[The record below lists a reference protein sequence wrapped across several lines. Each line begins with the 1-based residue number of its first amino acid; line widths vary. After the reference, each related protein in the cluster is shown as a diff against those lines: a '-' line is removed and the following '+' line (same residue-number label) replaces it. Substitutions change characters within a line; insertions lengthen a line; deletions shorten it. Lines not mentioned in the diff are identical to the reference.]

1 MTKEEKQVYTLLLIQ
16 SLIEEIDENDY
27 RQNIKRQANI
37 LKDLLIKHNN
47 INFQTPKAVQELI
60 ELCDWHRDLFRLYT
74 QANKMESKDVEKF
87 NEEFEFLQKKYRLK
101 V

>member
-1 MTKEEKQVYTLLLIQ
+1 MTKEEKQVYILLLIQ
-16 SLIEEIDENDY
+16 SLIEELDENDY

-47 INFQTPKAVQELI
+47 INFQTPKAVQELL
-60 ELCDWHRDLFRLYT
+60 ELCDWHRNLFSLYT
-74 QANKMESKDVEKF
+74 QANKMDLKEVEKF